1 MINASVAAAP
11 QIRLVINGIA
21 TVEKRTLTADRPLAS
36 LLISYATC
44 LESFLKKRTAIAFRS
59 WVLDSGAFSAFN
71 SGKSID
77 LGQYIAV
84 CQKLMA
90 EDPQF
95 EEIFSLDVIG
105 DWRQSIANAETMWKA
120 GVPAIPTFHFG
131 SPPEALRDLAAAAP
145 KIALGGVAKT
155 KKQVRGKWMEQC
167 FSRVWP
173 HKIHGFGIGDEE
185 SIMRFP
191 FHSCDA
197 TSWYLQPSAYGLTK
211 AWGKLPGLRAL
222 VSNNV
227 NVRSQVDHYLALE
240 TLAQKRWASSWEA
253 T

>member
-1 MINASVAAAP
+1 MIVAP
-11 QIRLVINGIA
+11 QIRLVIDGIA

-44 LESFLKKRTAIAFRS
+44 FEAWLKKRGEIAYRS

-71 SGKSID
+71 SGKVID
-77 LGQYIAV
+77 IVQYTEV
-84 CQKLMA
+84 CKRLLA
-90 EDPQF
+90 EDPTL
-95 EEIFSLDVIG
+95 EEVFALDVIG
-105 DWRQSIANAETMWKA
+105 DWRQSIANAEFMWKA

-131 SPPEALRDLAAAAP
+131 SPESALRDIAAAAP
-145 KIALGGVAKT
+145 KIAFGGVAKV
-155 KKQVRGKWMEQC
+155 KKQVRAKWMAQC
-167 FSRVWP
+167 FARIWP
-173 HKIHGFGIGDEE
+173 KKVHGFGIADEE

-211 AWGKLPGLRAL
+211 AWGKLPGLKAL

-227 NVRSQVDHYLALE
+227 NIRSQVDHYLE
-240 TLAQKRWASSWEA
+240 IERLAQKRWAASWEEEA
-253 T
+253 